1 MIPVTSFA
9 SEKIA
14 VFGLGRSGLSAALAL
29 AAGGANVVAW
39 DDVVAQRE
47 VAVAQGICL
56 ANFTSAGF
64 SGVRYLV
71 LSPGIPLTHPVPHPV
86 VTMARS
92 SGVKILGDVEL
103 LARSVAAA
111 RLVGITGTNG
121 KSTATSLLGCLM
133 RTAGEEI
140 QIGANLGQPALSLEP
155 LGSSGTYV
163 LELSSYQLDL
173 IETTVFNVAV
183 WLNLSADHL
192 DRHGGIKGYIDAKKN
207 IFKRQNETCVAVVGI
222 DDPVSLD
229 LANQLTALGVQRVV
243 PISGRRS
250 VAGGVYVI
258 EGQLFDNIEGKRVAA
273 ADLRTVQALPGQHN
287 WQNAAAAFAAARA
300 CGLSRVSAVS
310 GLENYSGLP
319 HRQEEVAVIDGIRYI
334 NDSKA
339 TNISAA
345 THALA
350 CHSSIYWIAGGRAK
364 DLSLDSLG
372 EVLPRVAHVFLIGE
386 AAKYFAEKLQGLV
399 AVTVSGTLDIAVAQA
414 RDAAL
419 DRGDEAGVVLFSPAC
434 ASFDQFKN
442 FEERGDT
449 FRSLVQG
456 FETMKTGLSDTNN
469 TTQHKRPSE

>member
-1 MIPVTSFA
+1 MISVTSFA

-29 AAGGANVVAW
+29 KAGGANVVAW
-39 DDVVAQRE
+39 DDVAAQRE
-47 VAVAQGICL
+47 AAAARGIRL

-64 SGVRYLV
+64 LDVRYLV
-71 LSPGIPLTHPVPHPV
+71 LSPGIPLTHPAPHPV
-86 VTMARS
+86 VSMAHS

-103 LARSVAAA
+103 LARSMAAA
-111 RLVGITGTNG
+111 RFVGITGTNG
-121 KSTATSLLGCLM
+121 KSTVTSLLGCLM
-133 RTAGEEI
+133 CNAGEKI

-155 LGSSGTYV
+155 LDGSGTYV

-173 IETTVFNVAV
+173 IETAVFNVAV

-207 IFKRQNETCVAVVGI
+207 IFKRQNETCVAIVGV
-222 DDPVSLD
+222 DDPVSLE
-229 LANQLTALGVQRVV
+229 LANQLAALGVRRVV

-258 EGQLFDNIEGKRVAA
+258 EGQLFDNIEGRRVAA
-273 ADLRTVQALPGQHN
+273 ADLRTIQALPGQHN

-300 CGLSRVSAVS
+300 CGLSTISAVS
-310 GLENYSGLP
+310 GLGKYSGLP
-319 HRQEEVAVIDGIRYI
+319 HRQEEVAVIEGIRYI

-339 TNISAA
+339 TNIAA
-345 THALA
+345 TTHALA

-386 AAKYFAEKLQGLV
+386 AAKHFAERLQGLV
-399 AVTVSGTLDIAVAQA
+399 ALTISRTLDIAVAQA

-419 DRGDEAGVVLFSPAC
+419 DCGDETAVVLFSPAC

-456 FETMKTGLSDTNN
+456 FETMQTGPFAAKH
-469 TTQHKRPSE
+469 TTRHAGSSE

>member
-29 AAGGANVVAW
+29 KAGGANVVAW

-47 VAVAQGICL
+47 AAAARGIRL
-56 ANFTSAGF
+56 VNFTAAGF
-64 SGVRYLV
+64 PNVRYLV
-71 LSPGIPLTHPVPHPV
+71 LSPGIPLTHPEPHPV
-86 VTMARS
+86 VSMARL

-121 KSTATSLLGCLM
+121 KSTVTSLLGCLM
-133 RTAGEEI
+133 RNAGEKI
-140 QIGANLGQPALSLEP
+140 QIGANLGQPALSLDP
-155 LGSSGTYV
+155 LGGSGTYV

-173 IETTVFNVAV
+173 IDTAVFSVAV

-192 DRHGGIKGYIDAKKN
+192 DRHGGMEGYIDAKKS
-207 IFKRQNETCVAVVGI
+207 IFKRQNDTCVAIVGV
-222 DDPVSLD
+222 DDPVSMD
-229 LANQLTALGVQRVV
+229 LANQLTALGVQKVL
-243 PISGRRS
+243 PISGKRP
-250 VAGGVYVI
+250 VTGGVYAV
-258 EGQLFDNIEGKRVAA
+258 EGQLFDNIEGRRVAA
-273 ADLRTVQALPGQHN
+273 ADLRTIKALPGQHN

-300 CGLSRVSAVS
+300 CGLSRVSAAS

-319 HRQEEVAVIDGIRYI
+319 HRQEEVAVVDGIRYI

-345 THALA
+345 THALG

-372 EVLPRVAHVFLIGE
+372 EFLPRVAHVFLIGE

-399 AVTVSGTLDIAVAQA
+399 ALTVSGTLDIAVAQA
-414 RDAAL
+414 REAAL
-419 DRGDEAGVVLFSPAC
+419 DRGDEAAVVLFSPAC

-442 FEERGDT
+442 FEERGDA

-456 FETMKTGLSDTNN
+456 FETIKTESFATKNK
-469 TTQHKRPSE
+469 TQHKGPSE